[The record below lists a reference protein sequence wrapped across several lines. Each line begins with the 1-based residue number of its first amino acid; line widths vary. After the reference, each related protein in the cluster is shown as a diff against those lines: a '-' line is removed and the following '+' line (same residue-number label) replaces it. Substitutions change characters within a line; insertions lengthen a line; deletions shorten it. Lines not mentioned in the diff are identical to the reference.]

1 MTGTTWCPPAVGG
14 RGRRIYHAGNTF
26 TANTYTVPHVRAA
39 VFWRMSSTGQAD
51 AWLTFAQWRAQ
62 GNDVDGTLIPLD

>member
-1 MTGTTWCPPAVGG
+1 VPARGG
-14 RGRRIYHAGNTF
+14 RARAADLPRREYF
-26 TANTYTVPHVRAA
+26 TADTYTVPHVRAA